1 MLGAPSFNPL
11 MIELFGTSSS
21 IYLTHSQSHT
31 RVAQTFAPG
40 IEFTFNYNSTNHLL
54 IHRRNSRSRT
64 NPDIIPLIKY
74 TSLIEN
80 CTIAPSSVGLGCI
93 QSLGSQQWFPPIA
106 SHTIHRSTRPLP
118 SFVIPRRTH
127 ANND

>member
-1 MLGAPSFNPL
+1 

-21 IYLTHSQSHT
+21 IYLTHSLTAT
-31 RVAQTFAPG
+31 RVRQTFTPG

-80 CTIAPSSVGLGCI
+80 CTIAPSFELGCI
-93 QSLGSQQWFPPIA
+93 QSLGSQQQWFPPIA
-106 SHTIHRSTRPLP
+106 SHTIHRLTRPLP
-118 SFVIPRRTH
+118 SFVIASHPAPHSR
-127 ANND
+127 